1 MCHYRGCSVTDS
13 GQALDSMADSSPETE
28 QSWHEVGT
36 LGTVLTISTLLDF
49 NEMLTYPC
57 VTAHSNG
64 ANSGDKYRAS
74 GQTFHLMHTAV
85 SSLITE
91 HQVVIDTQLQ
101 TAMLK
106 WSEEYLY
113 YTSVKLNTI

>member
-1 MCHYRGCSVTDS
+1 
-13 GQALDSMADSSPETE
+13 
-28 QSWHEVGT
+28 
-36 LGTVLTISTLLDF
+36 
-49 NEMLTYPC
+49 
-57 VTAHSNG
+57 
-64 ANSGDKYRAS
+64 
-74 GQTFHLMHTAV
+74 MHTAV